1 MNNGTL
7 STDRKALQINLD
19 ADKYGTFAEI
29 GAGQEVARWFFHVG
43 GAAGTVAKTI
53 SAYDMAVS
61 DAIYGPAERYVS
73 RQRLQAMLQHEF
85 DLLLERLDA
94 ARGGQCAFF
103 AFANTVATRSYTRQ
117 EEGRGWLG
125 IRFQAGPRQQPS
137 EIIIHVR
144 MLDKEN
150 AREQEALGVIGVN
163 LIHGAFYL
171 HQQPDRLIRSL
182 LDNLTW
188 ERVEVDMI
196 RFAGPAFAGVDNRL
210 MALQLVEQDLTEA
223 AMFTAAGE
231 TVQWNDVLH
240 RKPVFVLRGSFHPVT
255 NATLDVLERALE
267 QFVREPDLKGKPP
280 VVLMEMTLRRPA
292 TGEAI
297 DHQDFLQRAD
307 TLRALGRNVFVSNFR
322 RFHRLAAYLGRYTDE
337 PIGLALG
344 AIRLAEVFDESFY
357 NDSEGGLLGGLGQ
370 LFKDRARLYVYPSL
384 DFATGQVVTVENY
397 PVASHLRHLYAHLTE
412 NRFIQGLANVNTGF
426 LRIRSRDVLDK
437 ITAGDASWE
446 ELVPPVIVEVIK
458 REKLF
463 GRRGK

>member
-1 MNNGTL
+1 MSNDIP

-29 GAGQEVARWFFHVG
+29 GAGQEVARWFFLVG

-73 RQRLQAMLQHEF
+73 RQRLQAMLQYEF
-85 DLLLERLDA
+85 DLLLKRLDP
-94 ARGGQCAFF
+94 ARGDKSNFF
-103 AFANTVATRSYTRQ
+103 VFADTVATRSFTRQ
-117 EEGRGWLG
+117 EEGGGWLG
-125 IRFQAGPRQQPS
+125 IRFQTKPREAPS

-150 AREQEALGVIGVN
+150 ARQQEALGVIGVN
-163 LIHGAFYL
+163 LIHGAFYF
-171 HQQPDRLIRSL
+171 HRQPDQLIRSL

-196 RFAGPAFAGVDNRL
+196 HFGGPAFAGVDNRL

-240 RKPVFVLRGSFHPVT
+240 KKPVLVQRGSFRPVT

-267 QFVREPDLKGKPP
+267 QFVREPDLQNEPP
-280 VVLMEMTLRRPA
+280 VVLMEMTLRHLS
-292 TGEAI
+292 TGDVV
-297 DHQDFLQRAD
+297 DHHDFLQRAD
-307 TLRALGRNVFVSNFR
+307 MLGALGRNVFISNFR
-322 RFHRLAAYLGRYTDE
+322 RFYRLASYLGRYTDR

-344 AIRLAEVFDESFY
+344 AHRLAEIFDESLY
-357 NDSEGGLLGGLGQ
+357 NESEGGLLGGLGH
-370 LFKDRARLYVYPSL
+370 LLKNHARLHVYPSL
-384 DFATGQVVTVENY
+384 NFANGQIVTVENF
-397 PVASHLRHLYAHLTE
+397 PVAPHLRHLYTHLTD
-412 NRFIQGLANVNTGF
+412 NRFIQGLANTNPEF
-426 LRIRSRDVLDK
+426 LRIRSNDVLDK
-437 ITAGDASWE
+437 IAAGDASWE
-446 ELVPPVIVEVIK
+446 KLVPPVIADVIK

-463 GRRGK
+463 GWRKR